1 MTKTAYLVSHTHWD
15 REWYR
20 TFQQFR
26 LDLVRTVD
34 GILDTLERD
43 ATFTHFLLDGQTV
56 VLDDYLAMRP
66 HAGERL
72 RHRIASGRLAVGPW
86 YCHPDLFLV
95 SGEAIVRNLALGMR
109 MARDYGRSMMVG
121 YVPDQFGHPAQLPQI
136 FAGFGI
142 DSAALWRG
150 VDAGSTPNETWWEAP
165 DGSRVLLELLAQSY
179 SNAQLLPVSEPAAL
193 AGRLRQLCELLE
205 SHATGPGV
213 LLMNGNDHLPI
224 QARLPE
230 ALGAANELLAP
241 DWRVEQT
248 DLQTA
253 IARLREAGH
262 PAEVLRG
269 ELRAAATVHL
279 LPGVLST
286 RTYLKQRNATIQGL
300 LERQAE
306 PYAVFAHLQGVP
318 YPMGELWEAWRQLL
332 QNHPHDSICG
342 CSIDQVHREMVTRFD
357 EAEQIAVALTDRAL
371 DGLASAIDTTPP
383 SGSPTHTTPIVVV
396 NGGETPRTERV
407 RLDVQLPGVTDG
419 YELVDADGRPV
430 LHHWSGNAGG
440 EPSTVMDVPRD
451 TIPSPETL
459 IAQLEDNRFMGM
471 GVQSIRAEAL
481 PAGLFIE
488 ATVGDSGIMSR
499 LELEEQVWRVDALLR
514 DTDPAPVTMHLHHA
528 AHHELEL
535 LAPAVPP
542 HGYTTLWLRP
552 TDEGEPSPPEPSPP
566 EPSPPE
572 PSPPEPSP
580 PEPSPPTPLP
590 AAGEGGT
597 VATGSAGRSLRCSPV
612 PVTVESVGGESSD
625 DASRAVVGG
634 AADATG
640 RYRIATDLLTVEA
653 DPASGALTVTD
664 HGGVSYGPCNVFVD
678 GGDAGDSYTYAAPA
692 VDTTVARPSAP
703 PAIRVEADPL
713 GGRLRIEQEL
723 SVPASLTEGRDAR
736 SRERATLR
744 ISSTVTLTMG
754 CPRVDIETTVDNTA
768 AAHRLRATFGVPFLT
783 DHVHTE
789 QAFDVIQRGLDGH
802 AVAAPPRRTAD
813 GIEDPGAT
821 APQQSFVVLHADSSG
836 ADGNKAEYGL
846 ALTNVGLHEYEAY
859 RSADGTGT
867 TIALTLL
874 RCVGWLS
881 RDDLST
887 RRGGAGPQMA
897 VPEAQCLGK
906 HTFSYS
912 LLPYAGA
919 WQAIV
924 SQARQTHLPLRALT
938 AAPVTGP
945 LPSSASFLSVDAP
958 GVQVSALKGAEDGNG
973 IVLRLFNVG
982 DGPASGTLRLLHPA
996 LCVERL
1002 SLDERTIELLAEA
1015 EGADEPGITQFPL
1028 EIGPHRIETLRIVPI
1043 TQAP

>member
-34 GILDTLERD
+34 GILATLERD

-72 RHRIASGRLAVGPW
+72 RRQIAAGRLAVGPW

-95 SGEAIVRNLALGMR
+95 SGEAIVRNLALGLR

-121 YVPDQFGHPAQLPQI
+121 YVPDQFGHPAQLPQV

-150 VDAGSTPNETWWEAP
+150 VDAGATPNETWWEAP

-205 SHATGPGV
+205 PHATGPGV

-224 QARLPE
+224 QAGLPA
-230 ALGAANELLAP
+230 ALEAANELLAP

-286 RTYLKQRNATIQGL
+286 RTYLKQRNATVQQL

-306 PYAVFAHLQGVP
+306 PYAVFAHLQDAP
-318 YPMGELWEAWRQLL
+318 YPMGELWEAWRLLL

-357 EAEQIAVALTDRAL
+357 EAEQIAVALIDRAL

-383 SGSPTHTTPIVVV
+383 SGSPAHTAPIVVV
-396 NGGETPRTERV
+396 NGGETARTERV
-407 RLDVQLPGVTDG
+407 GLDVQLPGVTAG

-430 LHHWSGNAGG
+430 LHRWSGNAGG

-451 TIPSPETL
+451 TIPAPETL

-471 GVQSIRAEAL
+471 GVQSIRAEAS

-488 ATVGDSGIMSR
+488 ATVGESGIMSR

-514 DTDPAPVTMHLHHA
+514 ETNPAPVTMRLHHA

-535 LAPAVPP
+535 LAPAVPA
-542 HGYTTLWLRP
+542 HGYVTLWLRP

-566 EPSPPE
+566 
-572 PSPPEPSP
+572 
-580 PEPSPPTPLP
+580 TPLP
-590 AAGEGGT
+590 TAGEGGE
-597 VATGSAGRSLRCSPV
+597 G
-612 PVTVESVGGESSD
+612 
-625 DASRAVVGG
+625 DASRDVAGD
-634 AADATG
+634 AADAAG
-640 RYRIATDLLTVEA
+640 RYRIETELLTVEA

-664 HGGVSYGPCNVFVD
+664 RRTGIAYGPCNVFVD
-678 GGDAGDSYTYAAPA
+678 GGDAGDSYTYAPPA
-692 VDTTVARPSAP
+692 VDTTVARPSASP
-703 PAIRVEADPL
+703 VITVETDPL
-713 GGRLRIEQEL
+713 GGRLCIDQEL
-723 SVPASLTEGRDAR
+723 SVPAGLTEGRDAR
-736 SRERATLR
+736 SGKRTTLR
-744 ISSTVTLTMG
+744 ISSIVTLTMG

-768 AAHRLRATFGVPFLT
+768 ADHRLRATFGVPFST
-783 DHVHTE
+783 DHVHAE
-789 QAFDVIQRGLDGH
+789 QAFDVTPRGLDGR
-802 AVAAPPRRTAD
+802 AAMAPPRRTAD

-821 APQQSFVVLHADSSG
+821 APQQGFVLLHADSSG
-836 ADGNKAEYGL
+836 DDGNKAGYGL

-867 TIALTLL
+867 TVALTLL

-897 VPEAQCLGK
+897 VPEAQCPGK

-919 WQAIV
+919 WQDVVAE
-924 SQARQTHLPLRALT
+924 ARQAHLPLRAVT
-938 AAPVTGP
+938 ASQASGP
-945 LPSSASFLSVDAP
+945 LPSSASFLSLDAP
-958 GVQVSALKGAEDGNG
+958 GVQVSALKGAEDGDG

-982 DGPASGTLRLLHPA
+982 DDLASGTLRLLHPA
-996 LCVERL
+996 IRIERL

-1015 EGADEPGITQFPL
+1015 EGADDPGITQLPL
-1028 EIGPHRIETLRIVPI
+1028 DVGPHRIETLRIVPV
-1043 TQAP
+1043 TMES

>member
-72 RHRIASGRLAVGPW
+72 RRQIAVGRLAVGPW

-95 SGEAIVRNLALGMR
+95 SGEAILRNLTLGTR

-150 VDAGSTPNETWWEAP
+150 VDAGTTPNETWWEAP
-165 DGSRVLLELLAQSY
+165 DGSRVLLELLGQSY
-179 SNAQLLPVSEPAAL
+179 SNAQLLPISEPTAL

-205 SHATGPGV
+205 PHATGPGV

-224 QARLPE
+224 QAGLPA
-230 ALGAANELLAP
+230 ALGDANELLAP
-241 DWRVEQT
+241 DWGVEQT

-286 RTYLKQRNATIQGL
+286 RTSLKRRNVTIQGL

-306 PYAVFAHLQGVP
+306 PYAVFAHLQGAR
-318 YPMGELWEAWRQLL
+318 YPAGELWEAWRLLL

-342 CSIDQVHREMVTRFD
+342 CSIDQVHREMGTRFD
-357 EAEQIAVALTDRAL
+357 EVEQIAVALIDRAL
-371 DGLASAIDTTPP
+371 DGLAAAVDTTLPAGWP
-383 SGSPTHTTPIVVV
+383 AHSAPIVVV

-407 RLDVQLPGVTDG
+407 GLDVQLPGVTAG
-419 YELVDADGRPV
+419 YELVDAAGRPI
-430 LHHWSGNAGG
+430 LHHWNGNAGG

-451 TIPSPETL
+451 TIPAPETL

-471 GVQSIRAEAL
+471 GVQSIRAEVS
-481 PAGLFIE
+481 PAGLFME
-488 ATVGDSGIMSR
+488 ATVGESGIMSR
-499 LELEEQVWRVDALLR
+499 LELEEQVWRIDALLR
-514 DTDPAPVTMHLHHA
+514 ETNPAPVIMRLHHA
-528 AHHELEL
+528 ARHELEL
-535 LAPAVPP
+535 LAPAVPA
-542 HGYTTLWLRP
+542 HGYLTLWLRP
-552 TDEGEPSPPEPSPP
+552 TDEGEPSPT
-566 EPSPPE
+566 
-572 PSPPEPSP
+572 
-580 PEPSPPTPLP
+580 EPSPPTPLP
-590 AAGEGGT
+590 AAGEGQPSPPTPLPAAGEGSEGDPSRT
-597 VATGSAGRSLRCSPV
+597 VA
-612 PVTVESVGGESSD
+612 
-625 DASRAVVGG
+625 GG
-634 AADATG
+634 AAASSAP
-640 RYRIATDLLTVEA
+640 YRIETELLAVEA
-653 DPASGALTVTD
+653 DPTSGALTITD
-664 HGGVSYGPCNVFVD
+664 RRAGVSYGPCNAFVD
-678 GGDAGDSYTYAAPA
+678 GGDAGDSYTYAPPA
-692 VDTTVARPSAP
+692 VDTTVTRPAAP
-703 PAIRVEADPL
+703 PTIRVEPDSL

-723 SVPASLTEGRDAR
+723 SVPTGLTEGRDAR
-736 SRERATLR
+736 SAERATLR
-744 ISSTVTLTMG
+744 IGSTVTVTAG

-768 AAHRLRATFGVPFLT
+768 ADHRLRATFSVPFLT
-783 DHVHTE
+783 DYVHAE
-789 QAFDVIQRGLDGH
+789 QAFDVIQRGLDGR
-802 AVAAPPRRTAD
+802 AATAPPQRTAD

-821 APQQSFVVLHADSSG
+821 APQQGFVLLHADSSG
-836 ADGNKAEYGL
+836 DDGNKAEYGL

-859 RSADGTGT
+859 RSAHGTGT
-867 TIALTLL
+867 TVALTLL

-881 RDDLST
+881 RDDLPT

-897 VPEAQCLGK
+897 VPEAQCLGT

-912 LLPYAGA
+912 LLPYGGA
-919 WQAIV
+919 WQDIV
-924 SQARQTHLPLRALT
+924 PAARQAHLPLRALT
-938 AAPVTGP
+938 ASQASGP
-945 LPSSASFLSVDAP
+945 LPSSASFFTVDAP
-958 GVQVSALKGAEDGNG
+958 GVQVSALKGAEDGDG

-982 DGPASGTLRLLHPA
+982 DGPSSGTLHLLHPA
-996 LCVERL
+996 ARIERL
-1002 SLDERTIELLAEA
+1002 SLDERTLELLAQI
-1015 EGADEPGITQFPL
+1015 EGADDPGITRFPL
-1028 EIGPHRIETLRIVPI
+1028 EMEPHHIETLRIVPVA
-1043 TQAP
+1043 TGS

>member
-43 ATFTHFLLDGQTV
+43 ARFTHFLLDGQTV

-72 RHRIASGRLAVGPW
+72 RHQIASGRLAVGPW

-95 SGEAIVRNLALGMR
+95 SGEAIVRNLMLGTR

-150 VDAGSTPNETWWEAP
+150 VDAGATPNETWWESP

-179 SNAQLLPVSEPAAL
+179 SNAQLLPTSEPAAL

-205 SHATGPGV
+205 PHATGPAV

-224 QARLPE
+224 QAGLPE

-248 DLQTA
+248 DLRTA

-306 PYAVFAHLQGVP
+306 PYAVFAHLQGAP
-318 YPMGELWEAWRQLL
+318 YPAGELWEAWRLLL

-371 DGLASAIDTTPP
+371 DGLAAAVDTTLPASWP
-383 SGSPTHTTPIVVV
+383 AHAVPIIVV

-407 RLDVQLPGVTDG
+407 GLDVQLPGVTAG
-419 YELVDADGRPV
+419 YELVDAAGRPV
-430 LHHWSGNAGG
+430 LHYWSGNAGG

-471 GVQSIRAEAL
+471 GVQSIRAEAS

-488 ATVGDSGIMSR
+488 ATVGESGIMSR

-514 DTDPAPVTMHLHHA
+514 DTDPAPVTMRLHHA

-542 HGYTTLWLRP
+542 HGYTTVWLRP

-566 EPSPPE
+566 PHADWSLGSAEPTAQPA
-572 PSPPEPSP
+572 
-580 PEPSPPTPLP
+580 LP
-590 AAGEGGT
+590 AVGEGSM
-597 VATGSAGRSLRCSPV
+597 VATGSAGVSPV
-612 PVTVESVGGESSD
+612 PVTVGGGGEGSSGD
-625 DASRAVVGG
+625 PSRA
-634 AADATG
+634 AAAGTVDAAAP
-640 RYRIATDLLTVEA
+640 YRIETDLLTVEA
-653 DPASGALTVTD
+653 DPGSGALTVTD
-664 HGGVSYGPCNVFVD
+664 RGRGVSYGPCNAFVD

-692 VDTTVARPSAP
+692 VDTTVTRPVVP
-703 PAIRVEADPL
+703 PTIRVEPDPL

-723 SVPASLTEGRDAR
+723 SVPAGLTEGRDAR
-736 SRERATLR
+736 SPERATLR
-744 ISSTVTLTMG
+744 IASTVTLTAG

-768 AAHRLRATFGVPFLT
+768 ADHRLRATFGVPFLT
-783 DHVHTE
+783 DHVHAE
-789 QAFDVIQRGLDGH
+789 QAFDVIQRGLDGR
-802 AVAAPPRRTAD
+802 AATTPPRRTAD

-821 APQQSFVVLHADSSG
+821 APQQGFVVLHADPSG
-836 ADGNKAEYGL
+836 DDGNKAGHGL

-867 TIALTLL
+867 AVALTLL
-874 RCVGWLS
+874 RCVDWLS

-887 RRGGAGPQMA
+887 RRGGAGPQMP
-897 VPEAQCLGK
+897 VPEAQCPGK
-906 HTFSYS
+906 HTFAYS
-912 LLPYAGA
+912 LLPYSGA
-919 WQAIV
+919 WQDVVAE
-924 SQARQTHLPLRALT
+924 ARQAHLPLRALT
-938 AAPVTGP
+938 ASQASGP
-945 LPSSASFLSVDAP
+945 LPSRASFLSVDAP

-982 DGPASGTLRLLHPA
+982 DGPASGTLQLLHPA
-996 LCVERL
+996 IRIERL
-1002 SLDERTIELLAEA
+1002 SLDERTIELLALV
-1015 EGADEPGITQFPL
+1015 EGADDPGITQFPL

-1043 TQAP
+1043 TQAS